1 MISLVKNIKGIML
14 CVLLAIPAWIIG
26 SRIPIVGSPVFGIIF
41 GMIMTIVIKNKKD
54 IQDGIKFTSKNIL
67 QFAVILLGFGMNFS
81 DILKQGKDSLPVI
94 LSSITVVL
102 LVAFTLS
109 KLMKLKGNIPTLIG
123 VGSAICGGSAIA
135 ATAPV
140 IMAEDEEIAQSISVI
155 FLFNIIA
162 AIVFPTLG
170 GIIGLSNEGF
180 GMFAGTAI
188 NDTSSVTAATAS
200 WDGMYGGNALD
211 MATIVKLTRTLAI
224 VPITLVL
231 SFWTARQERSE
242 NNNFKLK
249 KVFPRFILFF
259 YWQL

>member
-1 MISLVKNIKGIML
+1 MISLVKNIKGLMV

-155 FLFNIIA
+155 F
-162 AIVFPTLG
+162 
-170 GIIGLSNEGF
+170 
-180 GMFAGTAI
+180 
-188 NDTSSVTAATAS
+188 
-200 WDGMYGGNALD
+200 
-211 MATIVKLTRTLAI
+211 
-224 VPITLVL
+224 
-231 SFWTARQERSE
+231 
-242 NNNFKLK
+242 
-249 KVFPRFILFF
+249 FI
-259 YWQL
+259 